1 MDKNLNALEV
11 KNISKEFNGKPA
23 LKKLDFKIKYG
34 EIFGFLGPSGAGKTT
49 TIKMMTGQLKP
60 SGGEAFILGRNAEN
74 IDYKIYGRIGLV
86 TDNSGVY
93 DKLTVLENMK
103 LYCKIHKVP
112 VSEANRL
119 LQRVGLEN
127 DKKKPAEKLS
137 KGMKQRLI
145 LARALV
151 HSPEILFLDE
161 PTSGLDPSTSIDIHK
176 LLIEIKNS
184 GTAIFL
190 TTHNMEE
197 AYKLCDNLA
206 LINEGVIVEQ
216 GRPKDIILKH
226 NQKQSFEVLLEND
239 ESIVFEED
247 SERLETLFDLMRT
260 KKVKSIHS
268 SEPTLEDVFIK
279 LTGRVL
285 SNEH

>member
-11 KNISKEFNGKPA
+11 KNISKSFNGKQA
-23 LKKLDFKIKYG
+23 LKKLDFVIKYG

-49 TIKMMTGQLKP
+49 TIKMMTGQLEP
-60 SGGEAFILGRNAEN
+60 SGGEAFILGRNAKN
-74 IDYKIYGRIGLV
+74 ITAEIYGKIGLV

-93 DKLTVLENMK
+93 EKLTVAENMK
-103 LYCKIHKVP
+103 VYCNIHNVP

-119 LQRVGLEN
+119 LKRVGLEN

-137 KGMKQRLI
+137 KGMKQRLV

-161 PTSGLDPSTSIDIHK
+161 PTSGLDPSTSLAIHE
-176 LLIEIKNS
+176 LLLEVRNS

-216 GRPKDIILKH
+216 GKPKEIILKH
-226 NQKQSFEVLLEND
+226 NQKQSFEVMLDNNENI
-239 ESIVFEED
+239 SFQED
-247 SERLETLFDLMRT
+247 SPELETLFDLIR
-260 KKVKSIHS
+260 KKRVKSIHS

-285 SNEH
+285 SNEY

>member
-11 KNISKEFNGKPA
+11 INISKSFNGKKA
-23 LKKLDFKIKYG
+23 IKKIDFKIKYG

-49 TIKMMTGQLKP
+49 TIKMLTGQLKP
-60 SGGEAFILGRNAEN
+60 TGGESYILGRKAEN
-74 IDYKIYGRIGLV
+74 MDSKIYGRIGLV
-86 TDNSGVY
+86 TDNSGLY
-93 DKLTVLENMK
+93 ERLTVIENMK
-103 LYCKIHKVP
+103 VYCKIHNIP

-127 DKKKPAEKLS
+127 DKKKQAGKLS
-137 KGMKQRLI
+137 KGMKQRLV

-151 HSPEILFLDE
+151 HKPEILFLDE
-161 PTSGLDPSTSIDIHK
+161 PTSGLDPSTSLAIHE
-176 LLIEIKNS
+176 LLLEIKNS

-216 GRPKDIILKH
+216 GKPKDIILKH
-226 NQKQSFEVLLEND
+226 NQKQSFEVLLDND
-239 ESIVFEED
+239 ENLVFEED
-247 SERLETLFDLMRT
+247 SEELETMFDLIRK
-260 KKVKSIHS
+260 KKVTAIHS

-285 SNEH
+285 Q

>member
-60 SGGEAFILGRNAEN
+60 SGGEVFILGRNAEN

-93 DKLTVLENMK
+93 DKLTVIENMK

-119 LQRVGLEN
+119 LQRVGLEK
-127 DKKKPAEKLS
+127 DKKKLAEKLS
-137 KGMKQRLI
+137 KGMKQRLV
-145 LARALV
+145 LARALI

-161 PTSGLDPSTSIDIHK
+161 PTSGLDPSTSLDIHK
-176 LLIEIKNS
+176 LLVEIKNS

-206 LINEGVIVEQ
+206 LINEGIIVEQ

-226 NQKQSFEVLLEND
+226 NQKQSFEVLLKND
-239 ESIVFEED
+239 ESLSFEKD
-247 SERLETLFDLMRT
+247 SEELETLFDLIR
-260 KKVKSIHS
+260 KRKVKSIHS

>member
-60 SGGEAFILGRNAEN
+60 SGGEVFILGRNAEN

-93 DKLTVLENMK
+93 DKLTVIENMK

-119 LQRVGLEN
+119 LQRVGLEK
-127 DKKKPAEKLS
+127 DKKKLAEKLS
-137 KGMKQRLI
+137 KGMKQRLV
-145 LARALV
+145 LARALI

-161 PTSGLDPSTSIDIHK
+161 PTSGLDPSTSLDIHK
-176 LLIEIKNS
+176 LLVEIKNS

-206 LINEGVIVEQ
+206 LINEGIIVEQ

-239 ESIVFEED
+239 ESLSFEKD
-247 SERLETLFDLMRT
+247 SEELETLFDLIR
-260 KKVKSIHS
+260 KRKVKSIHS

>member
-1 MDKNLNALEV
+1 MDFV
-11 KNISKEFNGKPA
+11 
-23 LKKLDFKIKYG
+23 IKYG

-49 TIKMMTGQLKP
+49 TIKMMTGQLEP
-60 SGGEAFILGRNAEN
+60 SGGEAFILGRNAKN
-74 IDYKIYGRIGLV
+74 ITSEIYGKIGLV

-93 DKLTVLENMK
+93 EKLTVAENMK
-103 LYCKIHKVP
+103 VYCNIHNVP

-119 LQRVGLEN
+119 LKRVGLEN

-137 KGMKQRLI
+137 KGMKQRLV

-161 PTSGLDPSTSIDIHK
+161 PTSGLDPSTSLAIHE
-176 LLIEIKNS
+176 LLLEVRNA

-216 GRPKDIILKH
+216 GKPKEIILKH
-226 NQKQSFEVLLEND
+226 NQKQSFEVMLDNNENI
-239 ESIVFEED
+239 SFQED
-247 SERLETLFDLMRT
+247 SPELETLFDLIR
-260 KKVKSIHS
+260 KKRVKSIHS

-285 SNEH
+285 SNEY

>member
-60 SGGEAFILGRNAEN
+60 SGGEVFILGRNAEN
-74 IDYKIYGRIGLV
+74 IDYKIYGRIGHV

-103 LYCKIHKVP
+103 LYCKIHNAP

-119 LQRVGLEN
+119 LQRVGLGN

-247 SERLETLFDLMRT
+247 SERLETLFDLIRT